1 MSWDDDFS
9 ADEYGEGRRARAA
22 DRISGWQLVRRVA
35 GYTGLVVGV
44 IALIVG
50 VVVGVNFAGLATN
63 PDGFG
68 SPVADGPRVA
78 LPPVT
83 QPTDQAE
90 QAEPTEP
97 ADDLDATQEPPAE
110 VSESTVVPIPQVD
123 PAWTSQMAAATGIP
137 ERALSAYALA
147 HVAIAEEEP
156 ACGVDWTTI
165 AAIGSI
171 ESDHGNHADS
181 RLGADGYPDPAIIGR
196 ALDGNGVARIDD
208 TDGGVLDGDA
218 TWDRAVGPMQFIPST
233 WDRWGSDA
241 NDDGAADPN
250 QIDDAALAAARYL
263 CASGSMTSPEGWRAA
278 VFSYN
283 HDNDYV
289 DKVAAVAIE
298 FASAADSTP
307 RPGLLAR
314 RAREVRDVL
323 ARSGD
328 GLTDVPWQGHARSPI
343 ARREAS

>member
-1 MSWDDDFS
+1 
-9 ADEYGEGRRARAA
+9 
-22 DRISGWQLVRRVA
+22 
-35 GYTGLVVGV
+35 
-44 IALIVG
+44 
-50 VVVGVNFAGLATN
+50 
-63 PDGFG
+63 
-68 SPVADGPRVA
+68 
-78 LPPVT
+78 
-83 QPTDQAE
+83 
-90 QAEPTEP
+90 
-97 ADDLDATQEPPAE
+97 
-110 VSESTVVPIPQVD
+110 
-123 PAWTSQMAAATGIP
+123 MAAATGIP

-156 ACGVDWTTI
+156 ACGIDWTTI

-181 RLGADGYPDPAIIGR
+181 RLGADGYPDPAIVGR
-196 ALDGNGVARIDD
+196 ALDGNGVAKIDD

-298 FASAADSTP
+298 FAVGRSVAN
-307 RPGLLAR
+307 
-314 RAREVRDVL
+314 AREPASLQLHGAGDDCASKPEGGVRCVI
-323 ARSGD
+323 GD
-328 GLTDVPWQGHARSPI
+328 FI
-343 ARREAS
+343 RRKASCVD

>member
-9 ADEYGEGRRARAA
+9 ADEYGEHRPARTTGRAA
-22 DRISGWQLVRRVA
+22 RWQLVRRVA
-35 GYTGLVVGV
+35 GYAGLVVGV

-68 SPVADGPRVA
+68 SPVKHGLRVA
-78 LPPVT
+78 LPPVVE
-83 QPTDQAE
+83 PLAEADQV
-90 QAEPTEP
+90 EPTEP
-97 ADDLDATQEPPAE
+97 AEQAGDPATDPESAE
-110 VSESTVVPIPQVD
+110 ISDSIVSPMPLVD
-123 PAWTSQMAAATGIP
+123 PSWTSQMSEATGIP

-147 HVAIAEEEP
+147 HVVDRRGGAGVWCRLDHD
-156 ACGVDWTTI
+156 CGHRLDRVRLRQPR
-165 AAIGSI
+165 GL
-171 ESDHGNHADS
+171 

-289 DKVAAVAIE
+289 DKVARVAIG
-298 FASAADSTP
+298 FAAA
-307 RPGLLAR
+307 A
-314 RAREVRDVL
+314 E
-323 ARSGD
+323 
-328 GLTDVPWQGHARSPI
+328 
-343 ARREAS
+343 